1 MISKCID
8 SISRVLLLAVVAVLV
23 LTSRSAPAEVLEKSK
38 NIAGVTVHYKVVLPS
53 RYDAAKP
60 YPAVLAFGGGPQTM
74 NIVDG
79 AIQRNWRNE
88 AERRGYIVVIPA
100 APDGRLFFEGGERI
114 FPEFLTR
121 ILADYKIADNKFHI
135 AGQSNGGI
143 SAFHVAASYP
153 QYFWSVTG
161 FPGYLPDATPARV
174 NALAKMCVNMHVGE
188 LDTGWRDEI
197 EQQAAQFRAKGLTV
211 RITVEKGQSHPGH
224 PSRRRGGAAFQSIR
238 RGPAGLLQVIL
249 LQVMP
254 PLFAL
259 K

>member
-8 SISRVLLLAVVAVLV
+8 SISSVLLLAGAVL
-23 LTSRSAPAEVLEKSK
+23 LLRGESASAEVLERSK
-38 NIAGVTVHYKVVLPS
+38 NIGGVTVHYKVVLPS
-53 RYDAAKP
+53 HYDPAKS
-60 YPAVLAFGGGPQTM
+60 YPGVLAFGGGPQTM

-79 AIQRNWRNE
+79 AIQRNWREE

-100 APDGRLFFEGGERI
+100 APDGQLFFEGGERI
-114 FPEFLTR
+114 FPEFLTK
-121 ILADYKIADNKFHI
+121 ILADYKIIDNKFHI

-174 NALAKMCVNMHVGE
+174 GALAKMCINMHVGE
-188 LDTGWRDEI
+188 LDAGWKE
-197 EQQAAQFRAKGLTV
+197 EMQQQAAQFRAKGLTV
-211 RITVEKGQSHPGH
+211 RITVEKGQSHRLDTLAGN
-224 PSRRRGGAAFQSIR
+224 GAAR
-238 RGPAGLLQVIL
+238 
-249 LQVMP
+249 
-254 PLFAL
+254 LFNQFEEARQGCS

>member
-1 MISKCID
+1 MISKYID
-8 SISRVLLLAVVAVLV
+8 SPRSVLLLAGVAVL
-23 LTSRSAPAEVLEKSK
+23 LFAIRPLAAEVIEKSK

-53 RYDAAKP
+53 HYDAAKA

-79 AIQRNWRNE
+79 AIQRNWRDD

-100 APDGRLFFEGGERI
+100 APDGQLFFEGGERI
-114 FPEFLTR
+114 FPEFLTKV
-121 ILADYKIADNKFHI
+121 LADYKIADNKFHI

-174 NALAKMCVNMHVGE
+174 GALAKMCINMHVGE
-188 LDTGWRDEI
+188 LDAGWKE
-197 EQQAAQFRAKGLTV
+197 EMQQQAAQFRAKGMTV
-211 RITVEKGQSHPGH
+211 RITVEKGQSHRLDTLAGD
-224 PSRRRGGAAFQSIR
+224 GAAR
-238 RGPAGLLQVIL
+238 
-249 LQVMP
+249 
-254 PLFAL
+254 LFNQFEEARQGCS

>member
-1 MISKCID
+1 MISTCID
-8 SISRVLLLAVVAVLV
+8 SARSVVLLAGAAAGLL
-23 LTSRSAPAEVLEKSK
+23 LTSRPAAAEVLEKSK
-38 NIAGVTVHYKVVLPS
+38 NVAGVTVHYKVVLPS
-53 RYDAAKP
+53 RYDPAKP

-79 AIQRNWRNE
+79 AIQRNWRDE

-100 APDGRLFFEGGERI
+100 APEGRLFFEGGERI

-174 NALAKMCVNMHVGE
+174 SALTKMCINLHVGE
-188 LDTGWRDEI
+188 LDTGWKE
-197 EQQAAQFRAKGLTV
+197 EMQQQAALFRAHGLTV
-211 RITVEKGQSHPGH
+211 RITVEKGQSHRLDTLAGD
-224 PSRRRGGAAFQSIR
+224 GAAR
-238 RGPAGLLQVIL
+238 
-249 LQVMP
+249 
-254 PLFAL
+254 LFNQFEEARQGCS

>member
-8 SISRVLLLAVVAVLV
+8 SAFVALAGAAVLLAA
-23 LTSRSAPAEVLEKSK
+23 SGSAAAEVLEKSK
-38 NIAGVTVHYKVVLPS
+38 DIAGVTVHYKVVLPS
-53 RYDAAKP
+53 HYDAAKA
-60 YPAVLAFGGGPQTM
+60 YPGVLAFGGGPQTM

-79 AIQRNWRNE
+79 AIQRNWRDE

-100 APDGRLFFEGGERI
+100 APDGQLFFEGGERI
-114 FPEFLTR
+114 FPEFLTK

-143 SAFHVAASYP
+143 SAFHVAATYP

-174 NALAKMCVNMHVGE
+174 GALAKMCINMHVGE
-188 LDTGWRDEI
+188 LDTGWKE
-197 EQQAAQFRAKGLTV
+197 EMQQQAAQFRAKGMTV
-211 RITVEKGQSHPGH
+211 RITVEKGQSHRLDTLAGD
-224 PSRRRGGAAFQSIR
+224 GAAR
-238 RGPAGLLQVIL
+238 
-249 LQVMP
+249 
-254 PLFAL
+254 LFNQFEEARQGCS

>member
-8 SISRVLLLAVVAVLV
+8 LTSRVLLLTGTAAVL
-23 LTSRSAPAEVLEKSK
+23 LLASRPAPAEVLEKSK

-53 RYDAAKP
+53 HYDAAKS

-79 AIQRNWRNE
+79 AIQRNWRDE
-88 AERRGYIVVIPA
+88 AERRGYIVVMPA

-121 ILADYKIADNKFHI
+121 ILAEYKIADNKFHI

-174 NALAKMCVNMHVGE
+174 NALAKMCINMHVGE
-188 LDTGWRDEI
+188 LDAGWKE
-197 EQQAAQFRAKGLTV
+197 EMQQQAAQFRAKGLTV
-211 RITVEKGQSHPGH
+211 RITVEKGQSHRLDTLAGD
-224 PSRRRGGAAFQSIR
+224 GAAR
-238 RGPAGLLQVIL
+238 
-249 LQVMP
+249 
-254 PLFAL
+254 LFNQFEEARQGCS